1 MSSILA
7 FLLFRFLSSQEHSY
21 SLCDIIISW
30 FISWLTHW
38 AVELTLPQT
47 VLLQIAWR
55 QGGRVMLHRV
65 RSEPIQLLYF
75 GTLGFVNDACGS
87 WDRLIILYVYIFIIG
102 EPCSSFNS
110 CWHSGYLILGCSNKK
125 CSYQHDTMW
134 SWKLSFLRL
143 DGLIERNSRIH
154 IVMFLHK

>member
-7 FLLFRFLSSQEHSY
+7 FLLFRFFRRKNIHILSLWYHHFLIY
-21 SLCDIIISW
+21 
-30 FISWLTHW
+30 SWLTHW

-47 VLLQIAWR
+47 VLLQVAWR

-65 RSEPIQLLYF
+65 RSEPMQLLYF

-87 WDRLIILYVYIFIIG
+87 WDRLIILYIYIFFIFG
-102 EPCSSFNS
+102 EPCSSFVS
-110 CWHSGYLILGCSNKK
+110 CWHSRYLVLGCSNKK

-134 SWKLSFLRL
+134 S
-143 DGLIERNSRIH
+143 
-154 IVMFLHK
+154 